1 MTEHQKAAA
10 LMVLGMGAFA
20 FEDVFIK
27 LLTTSMPIGLIMAFL
42 GILGGLVFWAVM
54 AVRGIRLF
62 TRDLLHPMVLL
73 RNLGEALCGIL
84 FVAALALGDLS
95 SAAAIIQALPLT
107 MTLGAALLLGEPVG
121 WRRWTSIM
129 VGFVGVLMIL
139 RPGGEAFQPA
149 SLLALGAVV
158 MLTVR
163 DLATRRVPEHVPSD
177 ALTASA
183 FLSAGLGGVVL
194 AILQQTAPRLPAGD
208 EAFYLLGAL
217 CFGLGGYSAM
227 VIATRIAPIAVIAPF
242 RYARLVF
249 AMILG
254 ILIFHERPDAMT
266 LIGAAIIVGSGIYTM
281 WREARRKAGDGL
293 APAEAA
299 GSVSAMVDPPRR
311 GHRDGD

>member
-10 LMVLGMGAFA
+10 LMVLGMAAFA

-129 VGFVGVLMIL
+129 VGFVGVLMICD
-139 RPGGEAFQPA
+139 RG
-149 SLLALGAVV
+149 
-158 MLTVR
+158 
-163 DLATRRVPEHVPSD
+163 
-177 ALTASA
+177 
-183 FLSAGLGGVVL
+183 
-194 AILQQTAPRLPAGD
+194 
-208 EAFYLLGAL
+208 
-217 CFGLGGYSAM
+217 
-227 VIATRIAPIAVIAPF
+227 
-242 RYARLVF
+242 
-249 AMILG
+249 
-254 ILIFHERPDAMT
+254 
-266 LIGAAIIVGSGIYTM
+266 
-281 WREARRKAGDGL
+281 ARRSSLPHCWHWARSSCL
-293 APAEAA
+293 RCAIW
-299 GSVSAMVDPPRR
+299 RR
-311 GHRDGD
+311 GGCQSMCPRTR